1 MDLESDQTRPRCTVY
16 DIEVVGSN
24 PAPPKPPKAVDFA
37 QADNKV
43 CRIGQAATMEEHML
57 VIGNIRSRMIRK

>member
-1 MDLESDQTRPRCTVY
+1 MELESAHTRPRCTVY
-16 DIEVVGSN
+16 DLEVVVSN

-43 CRIGQAATMEEHML
+43 CRIGQAATIEEHML
-57 VIGNIRSRMIRK
+57 AIGNIRSRLIRK